1 VPRNLDGRQLCRLLR
16 VRRERPRCGTAEK
29 RDEIAPFQSINPH
42 VSPDS
47 KEGIASYSKWH
58 IAVRGL

>member
-42 VSPDS
+42 VS
-47 KEGIASYSKWH
+47 YSKWH